1 MKMWKSFLLTA
12 VVVVC
17 ALSFQVS
24 GAEKGVKHTQ
34 AEYAAAYELLE
45 AMQLPAQLRQTL
57 DGLVEMQMRTN
68 PKLVPYKSIFTDF
81 FNKYMSFEALKKG
94 YADIYLDY
102 FSVAEL
108 KELTA
113 LYKSPIG
120 RKMVSKTA
128 EFTLRGAALGQ
139 KMVQDHQLELQSAL
153 TKAIRERQ
161 GK

>member
-12 VVVVC
+12 VVVC

-24 GAEKGVKHTQ
+24 GTENVAKHTQ

-45 AMQLPAQLRQTL
+45 AMQLPAQLKQTL
-57 DGLVEMQMRTN
+57 DGLVEMQMRSN
-68 PKLVPYKSIFTDF
+68 PKLVPYKSIFTEF
-81 FNKYMSFEALKKG
+81 FNKYMSFETLKKG
-94 YADIYLDY
+94 YADIYLDS
-102 FSVAEL
+102 FSAAEL

-113 LYKSPIG
+113 FYKSPIG
-120 RKMVSKTA
+120 RKMASKTA

-153 TKAIRERQ
+153 SKAIREHQ
-161 GK
+161 GKK

>member
-12 VVVVC
+12 VVVC

-24 GAEKGVKHTQ
+24 GAEKAAKHTP

-45 AMQLPAQLRQTL
+45 AMQMPAQLKQAL
-57 DGLVEMQMRTN
+57 DGLIEMQLRAN
-68 PKLVPYKSIFTDF
+68 PQLVPYRSIFTDF

-102 FSVAEL
+102 FSVSEI

-113 LYKSPIG
+113 FYKSPIG
-120 RKMVSKTA
+120 RKMASKTA
-128 EFTLRGAALGQ
+128 EFTLRCAALGQ
-139 KMVQDHQLELQSAL
+139 KAVKDHQLELQTAL
-153 TKAIRERQ
+153 GKAIAERQ